1 MLVMCAEYPAKLFDT
16 QGDWVDTYPIN
27 DSVCW
32 VVMINLTMVIGSLII
47 LAIDIRQQRIWG
59 RFP

>member
-27 DSVCW
+27 ES
-32 VVMINLTMVIGSLII
+32 
-47 LAIDIRQQRIWG
+47 R
-59 RFP
+59 